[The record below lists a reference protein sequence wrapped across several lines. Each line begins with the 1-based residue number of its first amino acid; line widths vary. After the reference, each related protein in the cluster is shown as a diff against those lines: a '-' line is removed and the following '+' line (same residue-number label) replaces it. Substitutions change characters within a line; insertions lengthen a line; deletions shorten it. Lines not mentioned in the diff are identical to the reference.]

1 MREELIKRA
10 RQFTAEHEHYEFY
23 TAVAY
28 SGYNHAIDKLNEM
41 MATFAADVLAE
52 REAEIAE
59 MQASVRY
66 ALATFRALDRYTFE
80 DSDHGLL
87 IAEAVK
93 KLEENNETSKND

>member
-52 REAEIAE
+52 REAEMRKLRVTWELGQWI
-59 MQASVRY
+59 R
-66 ALATFRALDRYTFE
+66 DRMSAPVHISPQSNKYWP
-80 DSDHGLL
+80 
-87 IAEAVK
+87 V
-93 KLEENNETSKND
+93 